1 MPSNACLTL
10 CSHSLL
16 NMKIHLEGQ
25 NGYWKGKFFRNKA
38 SWFYN
43 MLTKKV
49 VCIITMVD
57 PGALIWTMN
66 RRNIREYADKAYS
79 LMFLLRLRR
88 NNFLTS
94 WHPLMLSLGQLSYH
108 RFCPVHSRR
117 NNVNSSN
124 IASRRREI

>member
-1 MPSNACLTL
+1 VNIYNIRRSPEFLVCPKRMPSNACLTL

-16 NMKIHLEGQ
+16 NMKINLAGQ

-79 LMFLLRLRR
+79 HMFLLSMLR
-88 NNFLTS
+88 NKFS
-94 WHPLMLSLGQLSYH
+94 HPGML
-108 RFCPVHSRR
+108 
-117 NNVNSSN
+117 
-124 IASRRREI
+124 

>member
-1 MPSNACLTL
+1 
-10 CSHSLL
+10 
-16 NMKIHLEGQ
+16 
-25 NGYWKGKFFRNKA
+25 
-38 SWFYN
+38 

-79 LMFLLRLRR
+79 LMFLLRLLK

-94 WHPLMLSLGQLSYH
+94 WASFGCSY
-108 RFCPVHSRR
+108 
-117 NNVNSSN
+117 
-124 IASRRREI
+124 